1 MTAPM
6 TGTSTHFRTC
16 PLCEATCGLE
26 VEVVD
31 GAVRR
36 IRGDMEDVFSKGY
49 LCPKGSTLK
58 QLHEDPDRLRQP
70 LVRKDG
76 VLSPATWDEAYA
88 AVAEGLGRV
97 QAEHGRDAVALYL
110 GNPNAHT
117 LAGSIMGVPLI
128 KALGTKN
135 LYSASTVDQ
144 MPRHVACGLLYG
156 NPGAMP
162 VPDLDRT
169 DYLLMLGADP
179 LESNGSLCTAPDFP
193 GRLKAIQERG
203 GKVVVVD
210 PRRSRTAQVAD
221 EHLSI
226 RPGTDA
232 LWVAALCTEVVASR
246 GVQLGAAE
254 GLVTGAD
261 GLADALAPFTAE
273 TVAELCG
280 IDAATTRRIA
290 SELSDGRP
298 AAVYS
303 RIGTHTVSFGTLAA
317 WAVDVLNLVTGNL
330 DRPGGIMWSA
340 PCHGRPAVEG
350 DAPGGRGFRIGRW
363 TSRAK
368 GFPEVRGE
376 MPVSTLPDE
385 METPGEGQVR
395 ALITVA
401 GNPAVSNP
409 DSVRLERALAGLD
422 FMVSIDIY
430 LNETTRHADVVLPS
444 PSSLQKDHF
453 DLAFYGLSVRN
464 VANWSPAVLP
474 AEGPDE
480 CEIFA
485 KLALIA
491 SGMGADADP
500 EMIYGL
506 ITGQIVQ
513 QAVTLEGGP
522 LHGRDPEDL
531 LAAVEHRPMPARA
544 VDLLVRCGVYG
555 DHFGVHPDGLTL
567 ELLEANPHGID
578 LGPLMPRLRE
588 VLKTQSGTVEAL
600 PEPIVGDL
608 PRLAAELD
616 RSPSD
621 ELLLVGRRHVRSN
634 NSWMHNVRVLVKGKE
649 RCTLLM
655 HPDDAASRGLAD
667 GSTAT
672 VSSRVGSLTAP
683 VELTDNIRPGVVSLP
698 HGWGHGLPGTQLE
711 VAAEFAGVN
720 SNVLTDGSV
729 IDPLSGNSAL
739 NAIPVEVA
747 PA

>member
-1 MTAPM
+1 M
-6 TGTSTHFRTC
+6 
-16 PLCEATCGLE
+16 
-26 VEVVD
+26 
-31 GAVRR
+31 
-36 IRGDMEDVFSKGY
+36 I
-49 LCPKGSTLK
+49 
-58 QLHEDPDRLRQP
+58 
-70 LVRKDG
+70 
-76 VLSPATWDEAYA
+76 
-88 AVAEGLGRV
+88 
-97 QAEHGRDAVALYL
+97 
-110 GNPNAHT
+110 
-117 LAGSIMGVPLI
+117 
-128 KALGTKN
+128 
-135 LYSASTVDQ
+135 
-144 MPRHVACGLLYG
+144 
-156 NPGAMP
+156 
-162 VPDLDRT
+162 
-169 DYLLMLGADP
+169 
-179 LESNGSLCTAPDFP
+179 
-193 GRLKAIQERG
+193 
-203 GKVVVVD
+203 
-210 PRRSRTAQVAD
+210 
-221 EHLSI
+221 
-226 RPGTDA
+226 
-232 LWVAALCTEVVASR
+232 ASR

-254 GLVTGAD
+254 GLTTGAD
-261 GLADALAPFTAE
+261 GLAGALAPFTAE
-273 TVAELCG
+273 SVAELCG
-280 IDAATTRRIA
+280 IDADTTRRIA
-290 SELSDGRP
+290 AELSGGQP

-330 DRPGGIMWSA
+330 DRPGGIMWSS

-350 DAPGGRGFRIGRW
+350 DQPGGRGFRIGRW

-368 GFPEVRGE
+368 GYPEVRGE
-376 MPVSTLPDE
+376 MPVATLPDE

-395 ALITVA
+395 ALITIA

-409 DSVRLERALAGLD
+409 DSARVERALAGLD
-422 FMVSIDIY
+422 FMVSVDIY
-430 LNETTRHADVVLPS
+430 LNETTRHADVVLPP
-444 PSSLQKDHF
+444 PSSLQKAHF

-500 EMIYGL
+500 EMVYGL
-506 ITGQIVQ
+506 VTGQIVQ
-513 QAVTLEGGP
+513 QAVGLEGGP

-531 LAAVEHRPMPARA
+531 LAAVEHRPMPDRA
-544 VDLLVRCGVYG
+544 VDLLVRCGLYG

-567 ELLEANPHGID
+567 DLLEANPHGID
-578 LGPLMPRLRE
+578 LGPLVPRLRE
-588 VLKTQSGTVEAL
+588 VLKTQSGTVEVL
-600 PEPIVGDL
+600 PEPVVGDL
-608 PRLAAELD
+608 PRLVAELD
-616 RSPSD
+616 RSPAT

-655 HPDDAASRGLAD
+655 HPDDAASRGLTD

-698 HGWGHGLPGTQLE
+698 HGWGHGVPGTRLE